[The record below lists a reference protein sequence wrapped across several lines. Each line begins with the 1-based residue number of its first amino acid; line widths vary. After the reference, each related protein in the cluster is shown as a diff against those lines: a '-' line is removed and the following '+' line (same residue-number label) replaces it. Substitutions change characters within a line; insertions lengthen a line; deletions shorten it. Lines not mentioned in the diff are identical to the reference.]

1 MPNEA
6 PPFGLKPVT
15 PAFER
20 ARRLA
25 KALFGAMEAS
35 IVLIEGDRVW
45 RSRDPQGKWN
55 KPPVFALHV
64 MQTRQ
69 ALWIEDARRDP
80 RLAPYFP
87 EGAPIGLVAGAP
99 VVLSDGSVPGVLMVC
114 DRLPRPFDQGLAD
127 GLADLAA
134 SVADECEH
142 ARAVTRLEGSEQIL
156 QLALELAQVIVT
168 DVDYER
174 QVVDT
179 AGVQDMFGKPIEFA
193 DVRGDPF
200 GTVDPRD
207 RDVVLQAWKR
217 HIKEGAPYR
226 PEYRVQHRDGRII
239 WASTLSRAFMDET
252 GRVARVVS
260 ATQDITEHKLSE
272 LALSKAKDEA
282 EVANRAKSTF
292 LATMSHEIR
301 TPLNGVLGMAQAMAL
316 DDLSSDQRE
325 RLEIIQRSGEALLD
339 ILNDILDLSK
349 IEAGKLELEAAPFD
363 VGELAEGVRAIFAA
377 QAAAK
382 GCGLS
387 LALDPACAGTWR
399 GDPTRVRQ
407 ILFNLIS
414 NALKFT
420 EAGAVRIAVGAA
432 DSGGLVLQ
440 VADTGIGI
448 APEQMAGLFRK
459 FEQADASTTRRFGGT
474 GLGLA
479 ICHELAGLMGGSIQ
493 VASEPGRGSVFTV
506 ALPLHKLAEARPG
519 PGPQAKPARPDEAN
533 LPAIRVL
540 AAEDNEVNR
549 RVLAA
554 LLQHVGAELKTVE
567 NGQLAV
573 DAWRAEDWDVI
584 LMDVHMPVMDG
595 PTATALIRRQEL
607 ETGRA
612 RTPIVALT
620 ANAMAHQVETYL
632 AAGMD
637 DFVAKPIEIGRL
649 IEALEHACA
658 APPAQRRAS

>member
-1 MPNEA
+1 
-6 PPFGLKPVT
+6 
-15 PAFER
+15 
-20 ARRLA
+20 
-25 KALFGAMEAS
+25 
-35 IVLIEGDRVW
+35 
-45 RSRDPQGKWN
+45 
-55 KPPVFALHV
+55 
-64 MQTRQ
+64 
-69 ALWIEDARRDP
+69 
-80 RLAPYFP
+80 
-87 EGAPIGLVAGAP
+87 
-99 VVLSDGSVPGVLMVC
+99 
-114 DRLPRPFDQGLAD
+114 
-127 GLADLAA
+127 
-134 SVADECEH
+134 
-142 ARAVTRLEGSEQIL
+142 
-156 QLALELAQVIVT
+156 
-168 DVDYER
+168 
-174 QVVDT
+174 
-179 AGVQDMFGKPIEFA
+179 
-193 DVRGDPF
+193 
-200 GTVDPRD
+200 
-207 RDVVLQAWKR
+207 
-217 HIKEGAPYR
+217 
-226 PEYRVQHRDGRII
+226 
-239 WASTLSRAFMDET
+239 
-252 GRVARVVS
+252 VVS

-272 LALSKAKDEA
+272 LALSRAKDEA

-363 VGELAEGVRAIFAA
+363 MGELAEGVRAIFAA

-382 GCGLS
+382 GCELN

-399 GDPTRVRQ
+399 GDSTRVRQ
-407 ILFNLIS
+407 VLFNLVS

-420 EAGAVRIAVGAA
+420 ETGAVRIAVGAA

-448 APEQMAGLFRK
+448 APEHMEGLFRK

-479 ICHELAGLMGGSIQ
+479 ICHELAHLMGGSIQ
-493 VASEPGRGSVFTV
+493 VASVIGRGSIFTV
-506 ALPLHKLAEARPG
+506 ALPLHRIAEGRAA
-519 PGPQAKPARPDEAN
+519 PQRSETQSLLHEAA
-533 LPAIRVL
+533 LPPLRVL

-573 DAWRAEDWDVI
+573 EAWRAEDWDVI

-649 IEALEHACA
+649 IEALDHACA
-658 APPAQRRAS
+658 EPPAQRRAS